1 MKHQKVMVFGTFDGI
16 HEGHLDFFRQAREY
30 GDYLIVIV
38 GRDVNILKIKKH
50 LPEKSEEQRFN
61 SLKRCKLVDEARMG
75 FEDGP
80 YKIIEDLKPDVI
92 CLGYDQL
99 AFTKNLKKEIKKR
112 GLDIKIYRLKPF
124 QPEKYHSSIINK
136 K

>member
-1 MKHQKVMVFGTFDGI
+1 MVFGTFDGI

>member
-1 MKHQKVMVFGTFDGI
+1 MQAKKIMVFGTFDGI
-16 HEGHLDFFRQAREY
+16 HAGHLDFFSQAREY

-99 AFTKNLKKEIKKR
+99 AFTKNLKKEVKKR